1 MARVR
6 RYQRKSTIRPL
17 RVVVVA
23 LMALSV
29 LGVIYERDAAIRAFE
44 RWTPIRYVRI
54 EGAFEGLEP
63 QQFESAI
70 RPMVQGSFLTT
81 SLSTL
86 EAAAREVPWVG
97 DVTVSRVWPD
107 TLVFTLDELDP
118 VARWGDRQLISS
130 TAKVFNRPASKVDF
144 DHLPILKGP
153 VGREREVLAMREQLD
168 QKFAAA
174 GTHVVKLSLS
184 ERLAWNATLASG
196 LEITYGNLSP
206 AESTERL
213 LELLPHLQAQHQA
226 EIKTV
231 DLRYPRGFAISWKVQ
246 PTGVAPGS
254 AASDGHG

>member
-6 RYQRKSTIRPL
+6 RYQRKSSIRPL
-17 RVVVVA
+17 RVVFGA
-23 LMALSV
+23 LMG
-29 LGVIYERDAAIRAFE
+29 LGVLAGFYERDAVIRAFD
-44 RWTPIRYVRI
+44 RATPIRYVRI

-63 QQFESAI
+63 QQFETAI
-70 RPMVQGSFLTT
+70 RPLVQGSFLTT

-86 EAAAREVPWVG
+86 EAAAREVSWVG

-107 TLVFTLDELDP
+107 TLIFKVEELDP

-130 TAKVFNRPASKVDF
+130 TGKVFNRPVSKVDF
-144 DHLPILKGP
+144 DHLPMLKGP
-153 VGREREVLAMREQLD
+153 VGREGDVLAMQGQLD
-168 QKFAAA
+168 QKFAAT

-184 ERLAWNATLASG
+184 ERLAWTATLASG

-213 LELLPHLQAQHQA
+213 LELLPHLQEQHQA

-231 DLRYPRGFAISWKVQ
+231 DLRYPRGFAISWKAQ
-246 PTGVAPGS
+246 PASSPG
-254 AASDGHG
+254 AATLDGHG

>member
-6 RYQRKSTIRPL
+6 RYQRKSNARPV
-17 RVVVVA
+17 RV
-23 LMALSV
+23 V
-29 LGVIYERDAAIRAFE
+29 LGVLMMLGVLGGIYERDAAIRAFD

-63 QQFESAI
+63 QQFEAAI

-81 SLSTL
+81 SLASL
-86 EAAAREVPWVG
+86 EIAAREVPWVG

-107 TLVFTLDELDP
+107 TLVFTIEELDP

-130 TAKVFNRPASKVDF
+130 TAKVFNRPVSKVDF
-144 DHLPILKGP
+144 DHLPVLKGP
-153 VGREREVLAMREQLD
+153 VGREREVLAMQGQLD
-168 QKFAAA
+168 QKFAAT

-184 ERLAWNATLASG
+184 ERLAWTATLASG

-213 LELLPHLQAQHQA
+213 LELLPHLQEQHQA

-231 DLRYPRGFAISWKVQ
+231 DLRYPRGFAISWKAQ
-246 PTGVAPGS
+246 PAGTVPGS
-254 AASDGHG
+254 SASDGHG

>member
-6 RYQRKSTIRPL
+6 RYQRKSSIRPL
-17 RVVVVA
+17 RVVFGA
-23 LMALSV
+23 LMGLSV
-29 LGVIYERDAAIRAFE
+29 LAGFYERDAVIRAFD
-44 RWTPIRYVRI
+44 RATPIRYVRI

-63 QQFESAI
+63 QQFETAI
-70 RPMVQGSFLTT
+70 RPLVQGSFLTT

-86 EAAAREVPWVG
+86 EAAAREVSWVG

-107 TLVFTLDELDP
+107 TLIFKVEELDP

-130 TAKVFNRPASKVDF
+130 TGKVFNRPVSKVDF
-144 DHLPILKGP
+144 DHLPMLKGP
-153 VGREREVLAMREQLD
+153 VGRERDVLAMQGQLD
-168 QKFAAA
+168 QKFAAT

-184 ERLAWNATLASG
+184 ERLAWTATLASG

-213 LELLPHLQAQHQA
+213 LELLPHLQEQHQA

-231 DLRYPRGFAISWKVQ
+231 DLRYPRGFAISWKAQ
-246 PTGVAPGS
+246 PASSPG
-254 AASDGHG
+254 AATLDGHG